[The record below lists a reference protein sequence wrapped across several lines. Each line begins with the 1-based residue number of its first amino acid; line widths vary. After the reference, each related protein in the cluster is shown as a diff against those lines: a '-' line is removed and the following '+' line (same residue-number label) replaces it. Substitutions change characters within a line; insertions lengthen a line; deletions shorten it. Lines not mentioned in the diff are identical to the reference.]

1 MNKVTRRVVWL
12 GFLMLVV
19 AALTAVTALHGTT
32 PTTTFANDSK
42 HHPTPTPTPT
52 TPTPTPTT
60 TPLMITTT
68 SLPNGNVCASYTAY
82 ITANKGGGSSLDT
95 WTIVSGALPAGLT
108 MATSYGIE
116 STVVYSTPMKVQT
129 SAFTVQVQDS
139 AGETATQPL
148 SITIDQPLPL
158 VITISGTPTATG
170 TFTFT
175 ETVTDH
181 TRVQASQQFSIT
193 VN

>member
-1 MNKVTRRVVWL
+1 MNKVMRRGVWL
-12 GFLMLVV
+12 GFLLLVV
-19 AALTAVTALHGTT
+19 ATLTAVTALHGTT

-42 HHPTPTPTPT
+42 HHPTPTPTPTTPT

-108 MATSYGIE
+108 MATSYWIE
-116 STVVYSTPMKVQT
+116 STLVFGTPTTVPPT
-129 SAFTVQVQDS
+129 PFTAQVPKQ
-139 AGETATQPL
+139 AGETPTQ
-148 SITIDQPLPL
+148 QP
-158 VITISGTPTATG
+158 
-170 TFTFT
+170 
-175 ETVTDH
+175 
-181 TRVQASQQFSIT
+181 
-193 VN
+193 